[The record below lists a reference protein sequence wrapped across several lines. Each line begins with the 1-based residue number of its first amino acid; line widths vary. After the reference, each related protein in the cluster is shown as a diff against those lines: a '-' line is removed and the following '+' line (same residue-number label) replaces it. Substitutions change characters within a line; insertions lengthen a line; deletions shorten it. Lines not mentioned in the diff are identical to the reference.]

1 MKLCDSGCYRAD
13 KGKHFVLTEKGKKDY
28 VNYNNKIVGEPIEK
42 CDYEATGW
50 QVELGYV
57 EEVNIPGW
65 TKLIGYEAVY
75 YHNGYRLAVGN
86 PQVFPLKKVAETYK
100 KHYEAYP
107 WFNDEIFI
115 EEKSYEG
122 VPIKEYQTFNGKE
135 IIDADHYF
143 GLDSCEI
150 GSYFAEELVNEFMD
164 MLMPACMR
172 DDCSQLGEPIA
183 LRMDEQ
189 GTYRNTY
196 ATFKKIEDNI
206 WEYCGDCFRG
216 ENIKRGND
224 PRYA

>member
-1 MKLCDSGCYRAD
+1 MENYEYGTGENTDTVTTKAWAGEENTNI
-13 KGKHFVLTEKGKKDY
+13 KKEKKKRR
-28 VNYNNKIVGEPIEK
+28 KEK
-42 CDYEATGW
+42 
-50 QVELGYV
+50 Q
-57 EEVNIPGW
+57 
-65 TKLIGYEAVY
+65 
-75 YHNGYRLAVGN
+75 NGYRLAVGN

-150 GSYFAEELVNEFMD
+150 GSYFAEGLVNEFMD

-224 PRYA
+224 PRYV